1 MQILETFKI
10 QIGGKFALLLE
21 MTEIQEVSDLFTE
34 GMNEVALEVLGKER
48 KKKQPWMTNE
58 ILDRCDERRQLKAAK
73 FKDEECNK
81 KYRVANTLVRKDIK
95 RAKEKFLQEK
105 CEQVGRSFEKND
117 SRNC

>member
-58 ILDRCDERRQLKAAK
+58 ILDR
-73 FKDEECNK
+73 
-81 KYRVANTLVRKDIK
+81 
-95 RAKEKFLQEK
+95 
-105 CEQVGRSFEKND
+105 
-117 SRNC
+117 